1 MLWYIFVSTD
11 VCLSVFA
18 RVTHVRM
25 NDWAISF
32 WIIQQKCSSFY
43 VTSQMDVVTN
53 IAFGY
58 RSVCIQRK
66 INAICTTYRTL
77 SFLFLALTL
86 VMSNWWCVYL
96 LVCLVDNYDE
106 CKPFSIILFLSKHL
120 LATLANI
127 GLWMWNNNT
136 NFM

>member
-1 MLWYIFVSTD
+1 MMKVTMLWYIFVSTD

-66 INAICTTYRTL
+66 INAHLHNVQDSQFSISR
-77 SFLFLALTL
+77 SHFGDVEL
-86 VMSNWWCVYL
+86 VM
-96 LVCLVDNYDE
+96 CL
-106 CKPFSIILFLSKHL
+106 FISLF
-120 LATLANI
+120 
-127 GLWMWNNNT
+127 GW
-136 NFM
+136 